1 MKRAIAAAL
10 ASVCLALGSSFASA
24 ETLLT
29 GTFGPN
35 LPFGPFAPNEKIPI
49 LVEVT
54 NSSLDRSI
62 SVCEGV
68 CIGDGYTY
76 SLGGWTSSPYG
87 YTFEFGN
94 GGDTSLGPWNGQI
107 AGPLVAGETKTFIFG
122 IYTPVGAVEPKWY
135 PFWTQLQIFAATAER
150 PMLTTATF
158 SGNWMVAEPEPP
170 KVPIPGAICL
180 FASGLGAL
188 ILIAKRR
195 GVYRPDIE

>member
-24 ETLLT
+24 DTLLT
-29 GTFGPN
+29 AGFGLN
-35 LPFGPFAPNEKIPI
+35 LPFGPFRPNEKIPI
-49 LVEVT
+49 LVDVT
-54 NSSLDRSI
+54 NRSLDHSI
-62 SVCEGV
+62 TVCEGV
-68 CIGDGYTY
+68 CLGDSYTY

-87 YTFEFGN
+87 YAFEFGN

-150 PMLTTATF
+150 PMLTSATF
-158 SGNWMVAEPEPP
+158 GGNWLVAEPEPP
-170 KVPIPGAICL
+170 VVPIPGAIWL
-180 FASGLGAL
+180 FASGLGAMA
-188 ILIAKRR
+188 LIAKRR
-195 GVYRPDIE
+195 GV